1 MKPAQA
7 QPKPERDSK
16 QDAQQH
22 KEQESARLSAL
33 QALQVLDS
41 PPEPEFDALV
51 QAAALA
57 CAVPIARIGLVDEQR
72 VWFKAGVGLEG
83 LDELPRHE
91 AFCALTILQDD
102 IFEVEDAS
110 HDERFRQL
118 PAIAGPV
125 GLRFYAGAAL
135 RLSGGQIVGTLCV
148 LDVQPRKLNQAQRDV
163 LLHLAQAVV
172 HALELRRSALAERQA
187 ANALAERNAWF
198 QTLNEAAPIG
208 IFHSNT
214 SGACSYTNPRW
225 QEIFGLAAEQVLG
238 QGWSQTIHPQDRARV
253 VEHWLSCARSQREF
267 EMEFRVHAAG
277 SGLRHVHVR
286 SRPVLG
292 AAGEFIG
299 HVGAVED
306 ITERIRSQAE
316 LAASQARLSM
326 ALDSGRIGIWELDL
340 HSGQLV
346 WDDWMHRLY
355 GLEPSGKPMTYSA
368 WAACLHPDD
377 LRRAEHEVQQAIK
390 GLKPF
395 DTEFRVVW
403 PDASVHHLRGSA
415 RLMFDE
421 QGRALRMVGANWDLT
436 QIRQLAEEMAA
447 RMGSVLAEQHELLLV
462 TLRSIGDAVITVDS
476 SSQVVWLNPAAE
488 QLTGWAAEE
497 ARGRPLEQ
505 VYHIVNEQS
514 RMPVENP
521 VLACLKEGRKIAQSA
536 PILLISRTGEEYGV
550 QDSVAPIRNDQ
561 GAIFGVVLVFHDVTE
576 QRRLSGEMTYRATH
590 DALTGLIN
598 RSEFELRLRR
608 VLEQA
613 QGDRSQHALLYI
625 DLDQFKLVNDAC
637 GHAVG
642 DQLLKQVA
650 GILAAAVRNRDTLAR
665 LGGDEFAALLEH
677 CSPAQAQRVAQ
688 QICDRMEEFRFA
700 HEERR
705 YRIGASIGLVPI
717 SGRWPSA
724 AAILQAADTSC
735 YAAKEQGRNRV
746 HTWFD
751 TDLAMRA
758 RHGEMQ
764 WTGRIEQAL
773 DEDRFVLYAQRIEAL
788 HLAPVASTAQASALP
803 VLPAAGLHAEILLR
817 MVEPSGA
824 LVLPGVFLPAA
835 ERFNLATR
843 IDRWVLRH
851 VLDWMA
857 AEPELAAIKMLS
869 VNLSGQSIG
878 DRAFHRWAIAA
889 LTEAGPALCGRLC
902 IEITE
907 TAAITSLADAVLFIE
922 QVRALGVRGA
932 LDDFGAGASSF
943 GYLKHLPVDYLKID
957 GQFVRD
963 LVNDALDEA
972 AVRCFVDV
980 AQVVGMQTVAE
991 YVDSPA
997 VLARLREI
1005 GVNFSQGFL
1014 QHEPMPLSELIGS
1027 RLNALPQPA

>member
-1 MKPAQA
+1 MPAA
-7 QPKPERDSK
+7 TIP
-16 QDAQQH
+16 H
-22 KEQESARLSAL
+22 VHQELDRLSAL

-57 CAVPIARIGLVDEQR
+57 CAAPIARIALVDER
-72 VWFKAGVGLEG
+72 RAWFKAGVGLEG
-83 LDELPRHE
+83 LDELPRDE
-91 AFCALTILQDD
+91 AFCSHSILGVGL
-102 IFEVEDAS
+102 FELEDAS
-110 HDERFRQL
+110 LDARFRDF
-118 PAIAGPV
+118 PAVAGSV
-125 GLRFYAGAAL
+125 GLRFYAAANL
-135 RLSGGQIVGTLCV
+135 CLSGGQVVGTLCV
-148 LDVQPRKLNQAQRDV
+148 MDVQPRRLSQAQRE
-163 LLHLAQAVV
+163 LLTQLAKAVV
-172 HALELRRSALAERQA
+172 HALELRRSVQAELLAATQLAERD
-187 ANALAERNAWF
+187 AWF
-198 QTLNEAAPIG
+198 RTLNDAAPIG
-208 IFHSNT
+208 IFHTNT

-225 QEIFGLAAEQVLG
+225 QEIFGLSQAQSLG
-238 QGWSQTIHPQDRARV
+238 QGWSQTIHPQDQARV
-253 VEHWLSCARSQREF
+253 FEHWLSCARSQRDF
-267 EMEFRVHAAG
+267 EMEFRVHAPGA
-277 SGLRHVHVR
+277 GLRQVHAR

-292 AAGEFIG
+292 LNGEFIG

-306 ITERIRSQAE
+306 ISARIHTQAE
-316 LAASQARLSM
+316 LAASEGRLSM

-340 HSGQLV
+340 RNGTLV
-346 WDDWMHRLY
+346 WDAWMHRLY
-355 GLEPSGKPMTYSA
+355 GLQPSSAAMSYAA

-377 LRRAEHEVQQAIK
+377 LERAEREVQEAIK

-395 DTEFRVVW
+395 DTEFRVIW

-415 RLMFDE
+415 RLTFDE

-436 QIRQLAEEMAA
+436 QIRQMAEEIAA
-447 RMGSVLAEQHELLLV
+447 RMSAVLAEQHELLLV
-462 TLRSIGDAVITVDS
+462 TLRSIGDAVITADAAGRV
-476 SSQVVWLNPAAE
+476 QWLNPAAE
-488 QLTGWAAEE
+488 LLTGWAADE

-505 VYHIVNEQS
+505 VFHIIDEQT
-514 RMPVENP
+514 RAVAENP
-521 VLACLKEGRKIAQSA
+521 VRACVKEGKKIAQSGQT
-536 PILLISRTGEEYGV
+536 LLISRTGQEFGV
-550 QDSVAPIRNDQ
+550 QDSVAPIRNDK
-561 GAIFGVVLVFHDVTE
+561 GEIFGVVLVFHDVTE

-590 DALTGLIN
+590 DSLTGLIN
-598 RSEFELRLRR
+598 RAEFEARLRR

-613 QGDRSQHALLYI
+613 QSDRSQHALLYI

-650 GILAAAVRNRDTLAR
+650 GILGTAVRTRDTLAR

-677 CSPAQAQRVAQ
+677 CSPVQADRVAQ
-688 QICDRMEEFRFA
+688 QICDRMEEFRFL
-700 HEERR
+700 HDERR
-705 YRIGASIGLVPI
+705 FRIGASIGLVPI
-717 SGRWPSA
+717 TGRWPSA

-751 TDLAMRA
+751 TDQAMRA

-788 HLAPVASTAQASALP
+788 HLSVDSSAKNASRI
-803 VLPAAGLHAEILLR
+803 AAAKPGLHAEVLLR
-817 MVEPSGA
+817 MTEPGGA
-824 LVLPGVFLPAA
+824 LVLPGAFLPAA

-851 VLDWMA
+851 VIAWMK
-857 AEPELAAIKMLS
+857 AEPNLAAIEMLS

-878 DRAFHRWAIAA
+878 DRAFHRWAVDA
-889 LTEAGPALCGRLC
+889 LTGAGPQVCRRLC

-907 TAAITSLADAVLFIE
+907 TAAITSLTDAALFIE

-932 LDDFGAGASSF
+932 LDDFGSGASSF
-943 GYLKHLPVDYLKID
+943 GYLKNLPVDYLKID

-963 LVNDALDEA
+963 LVSDALDEA

-991 YVDSPA
+991 FVDSPA
-997 VLARLREI
+997 VLQRLREI
-1005 GVNFSQGFL
+1005 GVNYAQGFL

-1027 RLNALPQPA
+1027 KLNVLQESV

>member
-1 MKPAQA
+1 MPAVFT
-7 QPKPERDSK
+7 P
-16 QDAQQH
+16 
-22 KEQESARLSAL
+22 EQELDRLSAL
-33 QALQVLDS
+33 HGLQVLDS

-51 QAAALA
+51 QAAALVCNA
-57 CAVPIARIGLVDEQR
+57 PIARIGLVDEKR
-72 VWFKAGVGLEG
+72 VWFKACVGLEG
-83 LDELPRHE
+83 LDELPRNE
-91 AFCALTILQDD
+91 AFCGHTIWQNE

-110 HDERFRQL
+110 QDARFREL
-118 PAIAGPV
+118 PAVAGPV
-125 GLRFYAGAAL
+125 GLRFYAGVSL
-135 RLSGGQIVGTLCV
+135 RLSAGQVVGALCV
-148 LDVQPRKLNQAQRDV
+148 MDVQPRRLSQAQRDV
-163 LLHLAQAVV
+163 LSQLAKAVV
-172 HALELRRSALAERQA
+172 HALELRRSVLAELQAANQLAERD
-187 ANALAERNAWF
+187 AWF
-198 QTLNEAAPIG
+198 RTLNEAAPIG
-208 IFHSNT
+208 IFHTNT

-225 QEIFGLAAEQVLG
+225 QEIFGLSLAQSLG
-238 QGWSQTIHPQDRARV
+238 QGWSQTIHPEDQARV
-253 VEHWLSCARSQREF
+253 FEHWLNCARSQQDF
-267 EMEFRVHAAG
+267 EMDFRVHVPGAA
-277 SGLRHVHVR
+277 LRHVHAR

-292 AAGEFIG
+292 LGGEFIG

-306 ITERIRSQAE
+306 ISARIQTQAD
-316 LAASQARLSM
+316 LAASEARLNM

-340 HSGQLV
+340 HNGVLV
-346 WDDWMHRLY
+346 WDAWMFRLY
-355 GLEPSGKPMTYSA
+355 GLPRSNAAMTYST
-368 WAACLHPDD
+368 WTACLHPDD
-377 LRRAEHEVQQAIK
+377 LKRAEREVQEAIK

-395 DTEFRVVW
+395 DAEFRVIW
-403 PDASVHHLRGSA
+403 PDGSIHHLRGSA
-415 RLMFDE
+415 RLTFDE
-421 QGRALRMVGANWDLT
+421 RGRALRMVGANWDLT
-436 QIRQLAEEMAA
+436 QIREMAQEIAA
-447 RMGSVLAEQHELLLV
+447 RMSAVLAEQHELLLV
-462 TLRSIGDAVITVDS
+462 TLRSIGDAVITADAAG
-476 SSQVVWLNPAAE
+476 QVVWLNPTAE
-488 QLTGWAAEE
+488 LLTGWQADE

-505 VYHIVNEQS
+505 VFHIIDEQT
-514 RMPVENP
+514 RAVAENP
-521 VLACLKEGRKIAQSA
+521 VQACLREGKKVAQA
-536 PILLISRTGEEYGV
+536 GHTLLISRSGEAFGV
-550 QDSVAPIRNDQ
+550 QDSVAPIRNDK
-561 GAIFGVVLVFHDVTE
+561 GEIFGVVLVFHDVTE
-576 QRRLSGEMTYRATH
+576 QRRLSGEMQYRATH
-590 DALTGLIN
+590 DSLTGLIN
-598 RSEFELRLRR
+598 RVEFEARLRQ

-650 GILAAAVRNRDTLAR
+650 GILGTAVRTRDTLAR

-700 HEERR
+700 YEERR

-717 SGRWPSA
+717 TGRWPSV

-751 TDLAMRA
+751 TDQAMRA

-788 HLAPVASTAQASALP
+788 L
-803 VLPAAGLHAEILLR
+803 LPAQGAPQPLSGAGSGLGSGSRGLHAEVLLR
-817 MVEPSGA
+817 MVGPGGE

-851 VLDWMA
+851 VLDWMK
-857 AEPELAAIKMLS
+857 AESELAAIDMLS

-878 DRAFHRWAIAA
+878 DRAFHRWAMQA
-889 LTEAGPALCGRLC
+889 LTEAGPELCRRLC

-907 TAAITSLADAVLFIE
+907 TAAITSLADASLFIE

-943 GYLKHLPVDYLKID
+943 SYLKNLPVDYLKID

-963 LVNDALDEA
+963 LVSDALDEV

-991 YVDSPA
+991 FVDSPA
-997 VLARLREI
+997 VLERLREI

-1014 QHEPMPLSELIGS
+1014 QHEPVPLTELIGS
-1027 RLNALPQPA
+1027 KLNAPKMTV

>member
-1 MKPAQA
+1 MQA
-7 QPKPERDSK
+7 APKL
-16 QDAQQH
+16 
-22 KEQESARLSAL
+22 EQELERLSAL
-33 QALQVLDS
+33 RGLRVLDS
-41 PPEPEFDALV
+41 PHEPEFDAMV

-57 CAVPIARIGLVDEQR
+57 CAAPVARIGLVDEQR
-72 VWFKAGVGLEG
+72 VWFKAGVGLAG
-83 LDELPRHE
+83 LDELPRNE
-91 AFCALTILQDD
+91 AFCSHAIAAEG

-110 HDERFRQL
+110 LDGRFCDV
-118 PAIAGPV
+118 PAVAGAV
-125 GLRFYAGAAL
+125 GLRFYAGASL
-135 RLSGGQIVGTLCV
+135 RLAGGQVVGTLCV
-148 LDVQPRKLNQAQRDV
+148 MDVQPRRLTVVQREI
-163 LLHLAQAVV
+163 LAQLAKAVTQV
-172 HALELRRSALAERQA
+172 LELRRSVQAELLAATALAERD
-187 ANALAERNAWF
+187 AWIRS
-198 QTLNEAAPIG
+198 LNEAAPVG
-208 IFHSNT
+208 IFHTNT
-214 SGACSYTNPRW
+214 GGACSYTNPRW
-225 QEIFGLAAEQVLG
+225 QQIFELDQAQSLG
-238 QGWSQTIHPQDRARV
+238 QGWSQHLHPQDRTRV
-253 VEHWLSCARSQREF
+253 FEHWLSCARSAREF
-267 EMEFRVHAAG
+267 EMDFRLQLPLG
-277 SGLRHVHVR
+277 GLRHVHAR

-292 AAGEFIG
+292 QQGELIG

-306 ITERIRSQAE
+306 ISERVRSQA
-316 LAASQARLSM
+316 LLQASEARLNM
-326 ALDSGRIGIWELDL
+326 ALDSGRIGIWEFDL
-340 HSGQLV
+340 HSGALL
-346 WDDWMHRLY
+346 WDAWMFRLY
-355 GLEPSGKPMTYSA
+355 GLQPTDETMSYSV
-368 WAACLHPDD
+368 WAERLHPDD
-377 LRRAEHEVQQAIK
+377 KARAEREVQEATR

-395 DTEFRVVW
+395 DTEFRVIW
-403 PDASVHHLRGSA
+403 PDGSIHHLRGSA
-415 RLMFDE
+415 RLTVDE
-421 QGRALRMVGANWDLT
+421 QGLALRMVGAQWDLT

-447 RMGSVLAEQHELLLV
+447 RMGAVLAEQHELLLV
-462 TLRSIGDAVITVDS
+462 TLRSIGDAVITADAAGL
-476 SSQVVWLNPAAE
+476 VVWLNPSAE
-488 QLTGWAAEE
+488 RLTGWQADE

-505 VYHIVNEQS
+505 VFHIVNEQS
-514 RMPVENP
+514 RAPAENP
-521 VLACLKEGRKIAQSA
+521 VHACLKEGKTVAQA
-536 PILLISRTGEEYGV
+536 GHTLLISRHGEEFGV
-550 QDSVAPIRNDQ
+550 QDSVAPIRNEKGD
-561 GAIFGVVLVFHDVTE
+561 IFGVVLVFHDVTE

-590 DALTGLIN
+590 DQLTGLIN

-608 VLEQA
+608 VLDQA

-642 DQLLKQVA
+642 DQLLQQVA
-650 GILAAAVRNRDTLAR
+650 GILGAAVRTRDTLAR

-688 QICDRMEEFRFA
+688 QICDRMEDFRFL
-700 HEERR
+700 HDERR
-705 YRIGASIGLVPI
+705 FRIGASIGLVPI
-717 SGRWPSA
+717 TGRWPSA

-764 WTGRIEQAL
+764 WTSRIELAL
-773 DEDRFVLYAQRIEAL
+773 DEGRFVLYAQRIEAM
-788 HLAPVASTAQASALP
+788 HLP
-803 VLPAAGLHAEILLR
+803 PAGRPGLHAEVLLR
-817 MVEPSGA
+817 MVEPNGE
-824 LVLPGVFLPAA
+824 LVLPGAFLPAA

-851 VLDWMA
+851 VIDWMK
-857 AEPELAAIKMLS
+857 AEPGLVAIEMLS

-878 DRAFHRWAIAA
+878 DRAFHRWALAA
-889 LTEAGPALCGRLC
+889 LAEAGPELCRRLC

-907 TAAITSLADAVLFIE
+907 TAAITSLADAALFIE

-991 YVDSPA
+991 FVDSPA
-997 VLARLREI
+997 VLQRLREI
-1005 GVNFSQGFL
+1005 GVNFAQGFL

-1027 RLNALPQPA
+1027 KLNVQRTTA